1 MRTVGIIIKL
11 SRTVRG
17 RLSKILIAGHNV
29 SRGSSIMRTNH
40 SFFKFLI
47 AGFLLALPQF
57 LLAGTSHA
65 QMATAKEQAVLFCTL
80 NRAVSPEAFAFC
92 TKGFLADA
100 EIRKCIEDGSCF
112 GTPIVGLREFSA
124 CGSDVNVLHQI
135 FGDKQ
140 CGGPKCKGPVGRFLI
155 ENKTGKDL
163 TLRTRGK
170 CTGEERL
177 RIAAGERVW
186 HEERAGDDWLWIWG
200 QDIAGPGVKS
210 AAGGTMEGTTNVVGG
225 LWNQNPPHGTWKLV
239 SGRMYRISAN
249 QEGRIVPFETTP
261 RFTGRSN

>member
-1 MRTVGIIIKL
+1 MRIRKIFFAI
-11 SRTVRG
+11 
-17 RLSKILIAGHNV
+17 RLTAC
-29 SRGSSIMRTNH
+29 
-40 SFFKFLI
+40 
-47 AGFLLALPQF
+47 LLALP
-57 LLAGTSHA
+57 LLAISGAARADTP
-65 QMATAKEQAVLFCTL
+65 MAKEDSVRFCTL
-80 NRAVSPEAFAFC
+80 NKAVSPEAFAFC
-92 TKGFLADA
+92 TKGFLTDA
-100 EIRKCIEDGSCF
+100 EIRKCIDDGSCF
-112 GTPIVGLREFSA
+112 NVPIVGLREFSA

-239 SGRMYRISAN
+239 SGRMYKISVN
-249 QEGRIVPFETTP
+249 QEGRTVPFETTP
-261 RFTGRSN
+261 RFTGRTN